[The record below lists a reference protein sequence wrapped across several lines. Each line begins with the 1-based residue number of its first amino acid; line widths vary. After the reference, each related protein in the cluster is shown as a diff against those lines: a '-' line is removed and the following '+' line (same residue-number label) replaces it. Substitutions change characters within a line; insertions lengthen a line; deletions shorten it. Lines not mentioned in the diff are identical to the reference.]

1 MHAPNLHLLP
11 RIDFPTGETADAVE
25 SLLRPFHLVASASDD
40 VISGTVGRFRVTDRN
55 GIPGKEYS
63 LPRFIVTGPE
73 GGDRPIRIGIFGG
86 LHGDEPESILGLLP
100 FFRSIVA
107 DPELIRGYVLFLYPL
122 VNPTGYERGT
132 RASATGKDL
141 NREFWSGSEEPEVFL
156 IEQEL
161 IDHRF
166 DGIVSL
172 HADSDSR
179 GVYGYAR
186 GATLSAEILAPALR
200 AAAEALPHDPSPV
213 IDGWPARDGI
223 ITEGYEGILSA
234 PDASHHAT
242 GREQAF
248 ARGPQ
253 PFEIVFET
261 PQQAPVTQQVEATR
275 LALLSILDNYR
286 TFIAFSQNL

>member
-11 RIDFPTGETADAVE
+11 RLDSAHDTDAIET
-25 SLLRPFHLVASASDD
+25 LLRPFHLVASTSEE
-40 VISGTVGRFRVTDRN
+40 VISGVVGKFKAKNNRD
-55 GIPGKEYS
+55 YS
-63 LPRFIVTGPE
+63 LPRFIVTGPA
-73 GGDRPIRIGIFGG
+73 GGDTPIRIGIFGG

-107 DPELIRGYVLFLYPL
+107 DPELIRGYILFLYPL

-132 RASATGKDL
+132 RTSLSGKDL
-141 NREFWSGSEEPEVFL
+141 NREFWKGSEEPEVFL

-172 HADSDSR
+172 HADSESN
-179 GVYGYAR
+179 GIYGYAR

-200 AAAEALPHDPSPV
+200 AAEEAVPRDLASV
-213 IDGWPARDGI
+213 IDGWAAKEGI
-223 ITEGYEGILSA
+223 ITEGYEGILSSPGEQGA
-234 PDASHHAT
+234 PGHAK
-242 GREQAF
+242 EF

-261 PQQAPVTQQVEATR
+261 PQQVSVTQQVEASR
-275 LALLSILDNYR
+275 LALLSILENYR
-286 TFIAFSQNL
+286 SFIAFSQNL